1 MLDKETMTEGL
12 VLATNNTLVV
22 PKYNFPGMGNVTR
35 CVKSKLIGLSKKG
48 RKPPNLWRSVGN
60 GVC

>member
-1 MLDKETMTEGL
+1 MTEGL